1 MFSLT
6 NQKLERMK
14 MRYPDVPQPVS
25 NRRPGL
31 PELAEQL
38 DKEVANVADQIEA
51 LQAGMVPFL
60 RPAAPANPATEGSA
74 PFCGSPL
81 ECQLATATS
90 RLGYLSAELLDLR
103 NRLAV

>member
-1 MFSLT
+1 
-6 NQKLERMK
+6 
-14 MRYPDVPQPVS
+14 MRYPDVPQPIGGQLA
-25 NRRPGL
+25 RRPGL

-38 DKEVANVADQIEA
+38 DKEVANMADQIEVMHNG
-51 LQAGMVPFL
+51 LTPFL
-60 RPAAPANPATEGSA
+60 RPAAPANPPTEGSA

-81 ECQLATATS
+81 ECQLATAIS